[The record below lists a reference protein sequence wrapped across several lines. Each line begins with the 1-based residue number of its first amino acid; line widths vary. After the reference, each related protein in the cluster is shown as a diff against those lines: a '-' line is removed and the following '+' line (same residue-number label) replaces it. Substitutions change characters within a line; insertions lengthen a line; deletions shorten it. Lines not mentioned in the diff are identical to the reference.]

1 LKKKLNCAD
10 IKYTTSLRDSLLQ
23 GIQKRFGAYFAD
35 KKFLMSAVTHPRFKL
50 SWIDD
55 AELRANC
62 TQQLEAAINM
72 QMALSSSDTSAEQTG
87 DQSDV
92 QNVTLDDFFN
102 FNEREME
109 QSQKHLQF
117 LNDKDRELSMPHR
130 HPEVKVLFLR

>member
-1 LKKKLNCAD
+1 MA
-10 IKYTTSLRDSLLQ
+10 
-23 GIQKRFGAYFAD
+23 
-35 KKFLMSAVTHPRFKL
+35 AVTHPRFKL

-62 TQQLEAAINM
+62 TQQLEAAISM

-92 QNVTLDDFFN
+92 QNVRLGDFFN

-117 LNDKDRELSMPHR
+117 LNDKDRELSLLHR
-130 HPEVKVLFLR
+130 HPEVKILFLRYNTTLPSS